1 MSEAF
6 AMVDPE
12 IFAAVQEMIE
22 KDSAV
27 KEVPGPGS
35 TVACVCNV

>member
-1 MSEAF
+1 MSETF

-27 KEVPGPGS
+27 KEVS
-35 TVACVCNV
+35 FIALEQVW

>member
-1 MSEAF
+1 
-6 AMVDPE
+6 MVDPE

-27 KEVPGPGS
+27 KEVCLSMKPMKPMKP
-35 TVACVCNV
+35 VFNV